1 MIQTI
6 KIEGKKGR
14 LQKWFAMVLMGV
26 LMCLC
31 FTVSPL
37 LVSAEAVRETPETS
51 TENSVGTDEIV
62 DDEYDFGAVGNVY
75 YFVDPTNNTDGV
87 RFTILENEKLQIDMY
102 LSGELVATVNGQYDL
117 VGNRL
122 AVYALDDWLGVFS
135 LFPDGTAVE
144 IVEEDPQDTPIVDV
158 PTEEISVS
166 EEVEDDSEEIVA
178 PIVSGLAGLAG
189 VTLLYLAFSGKME
202 KLKESFD
209 AILSWFKKKGE
220 ELVDKEVD
228 LNNIKDGILKA
239 VQSNEHIQKLLL
251 EAQEKGVAEYQA
263 MMIAV
268 KSLAE
273 DMALSVQNMKD
284 YYEAKAASIE
294 AEYKQIK
301 SILIKLASDNSM
313 LVRCGIADEI
323 VKELEKG
330 VEVET
335 E

>member
-1 MIQTI
+1 MERII
-6 KIEGKKGR
+6 NFEGRIGRLKGR
-14 LQKWFAMVLMGV
+14 MIAVLIGV
-26 LMCLC
+26 LLCMC
-31 FTVSPL
+31 FAVSPL
-37 LVSAEAVRETPETS
+37 LVGAESIAEAPETS
-51 TENSVGTDEIV
+51 TENNVGTDEIV
-62 DDEYDFGAVGNVY
+62 DDEYDFETVGNVY

-87 RFTILENEKLQIDMY
+87 RFTILENGKLQIDMY

-122 AVYALDDWLGVFS
+122 AVYAMNNWLGVFS

-144 IVEEDPQDTPIVDV
+144 IVEEESQDTPIVDV
-158 PTEEISVS
+158 STEETSVS

-189 VTLLYLAFSGKME
+189 ATLLYLAFSGKMG
-202 KLKESFD
+202 KLKEAFD

-220 ELVDKEVD
+220 ELVDEEVD
-228 LNNIKDGILKA
+228 LKNIKEGFLKA
-239 VQSNEHIQKLLL
+239 VQSNEHIQELLL
-251 EAQEKGVAEYQA
+251 QAQKKGTAEYQE
-263 MMIAV
+263 MMTAV

-273 DMALSVQNMKD
+273 NMAASVQNMKD

-301 SILIKLASDNSM
+301 RILIKIASDDSM

-330 VEVET
+330 IEVET